1 MSRIHV
7 SDARDQHRQPVAQMI
22 LAVVLVGGFS
32 IPVFAEEA
40 TTASPPA
47 TSKEESTPEASKK
60 EIQGPAVSAPREIL
74 QMLEQR
80 KRDLDKREAAL
91 RGSEMHLL
99 ELKAELEEI
108 VTRHEQAVE
117 AEKKRRQAA
126 QAKATTEAEKSKTSA
141 KPGGRPTLIRRN

>member
-1 MSRIHV
+1 MSRIHL
-7 SDARDQHRQPVAQMI
+7 SDARDQHRRLVAHMI
-22 LAVVLVGGFS
+22 LAVILIGGFA
-32 IPVFAEEA
+32 IPVFAEEP
-40 TTASPPA
+40 TTASPPEA
-47 TSKEESTPEASKK
+47 SKEESKAEASKK
-60 EIQGPAVSAPREIL
+60 EVHGPAVSAPREIL

-117 AEKKRRQAA
+117 ADKKRRQAA
-126 QAKATTEAEKSKTSA
+126 QAKAATEAEKSKPSA
-141 KPGGRPTLIRRN
+141 KPGGRPTSIRRN